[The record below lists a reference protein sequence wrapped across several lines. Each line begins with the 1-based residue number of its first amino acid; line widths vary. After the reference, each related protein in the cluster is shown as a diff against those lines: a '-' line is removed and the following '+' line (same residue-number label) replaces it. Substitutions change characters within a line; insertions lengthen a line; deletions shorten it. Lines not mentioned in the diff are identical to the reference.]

1 MTLRLLAFLLIAEGV
16 YTLFW
21 LVQLLPSLG
30 WRYALSVALI
40 AARGVVG
47 AMQLSTGWGLSSR
60 RLSALSI
67 APWVLAAS
75 AALLT
80 IELGGQLTP
89 TNLDPTFRWPVVGAY
104 WIYCAIAIWLLRR
117 ALLSLED

>member
-1 MTLRLLAFLLIAEGV
+1 MTLRLPGFLLIAEGV

-30 WRYALSVALI
+30 WRNGASVALI
-40 AARGVVG
+40 AARAIAG
-47 AMQLSTGWGLSSR
+47 AIQLSTGWGLSSR
-60 RLSALSI
+60 RPSALSI
-67 APWVLAAS
+67 APWIFASS

-89 TNLDPTFRWPVVGAY
+89 TNLDPTFRWPVVVAY
-104 WIYCAIAIWLLRR
+104 WIYAGLTIGILRGSR
-117 ALLSLED
+117 ATAP